1 MKERFFDQEASLS
14 SVPSKPLQSSTR
26 PVIII
31 GGGPAGLTAAH
42 ELMKHKI
49 QSLVLEKDDVVGG
62 ISRTAEYKG
71 YLFDIGGHRFFT
83 KVGLV
88 EKMWHEVLGADFI
101 SRPRLSRIFYQR
113 KFFNYP
119 LEPRNA
125 LFGLGLFEAVYCGLS
140 FLWAQVFP
148 RKPEDN
154 FEAWIS
160 NRFGRRLFKI
170 FFESYTEKVWGMSCK
185 KIQAEWAAQRIKD
198 LSLYSAVK
206 NAILPPKNQDKGKVI
221 KTLIHEFQYPRKGPG
236 MMWQRTREIIEAAG
250 NQVEMN
256 ANVQRVLWEP
266 GRIIAVEA
274 NGRCYEGAHFVSSM
288 PIRELIQK
296 LDPPPPP
303 KLLAA
308 ANDFNYRD
316 FLTVALIIKGG
327 HLFPDNWIYIHEPR
341 VKVGRIQNFGNWSPE
356 MIPEPNRSCL
366 GLEYFCFEG
375 DGLWNMPDAELLAL
389 GRAEVAKLGLVNAD
403 DVIDGCVVRMP
414 KAYPVYDD
422 VYKRGIAA
430 VLEFLAEVPNLHLV
444 GRNGMHRYNNQDH
457 SMLTA
462 MLAARNIVSILS
474 STGPRYDLWRVN
486 VDEEY
491 HEGSAPHD
499 DDELQKLEQTQ
510 PIVPSALR

>member
-1 MKERFFDQEASLS
+1 MS

-42 ELMKHKI
+42 ELMKHKV

-154 FEAWIS
+154 FEAWIC

-206 NAILPPKNQDKGKVI
+206 NALLPPKNRDKGKVI
-221 KTLIHEFQYPRKGPG
+221 
-236 MMWQRTREIIEAAG
+236 
-250 NQVEMN
+250 
-256 ANVQRVLWEP
+256 
-266 GRIIAVEA
+266 
-274 NGRCYEGAHFVSSM
+274 
-288 PIRELIQK
+288 
-296 LDPPPPP
+296 
-303 KLLAA
+303 
-308 ANDFNYRD
+308 
-316 FLTVALIIKGG
+316 
-327 HLFPDNWIYIHEPR
+327 
-341 VKVGRIQNFGNWSPE
+341 
-356 MIPEPNRSCL
+356 
-366 GLEYFCFEG
+366 
-375 DGLWNMPDAELLAL
+375 
-389 GRAEVAKLGLVNAD
+389 
-403 DVIDGCVVRMP
+403 
-414 KAYPVYDD
+414 
-422 VYKRGIAA
+422 
-430 VLEFLAEVPNLHLV
+430 
-444 GRNGMHRYNNQDH
+444 
-457 SMLTA
+457 
-462 MLAARNIVSILS
+462 
-474 STGPRYDLWRVN
+474 
-486 VDEEY
+486 
-491 HEGSAPHD
+491 
-499 DDELQKLEQTQ
+499 
-510 PIVPSALR
+510 